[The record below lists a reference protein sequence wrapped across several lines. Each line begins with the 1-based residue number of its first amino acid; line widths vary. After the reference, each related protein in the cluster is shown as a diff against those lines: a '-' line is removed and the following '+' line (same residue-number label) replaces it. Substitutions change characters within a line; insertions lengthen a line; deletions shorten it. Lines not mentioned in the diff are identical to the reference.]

1 MNCCFQQQGPVN
13 ETTFLRKLSH
23 KKEMS
28 RNKVFPVEGEEKNTG
43 ENEHLETQVVQGNLQ
58 SLEVESSQ
66 LSASTST
73 VCSQVQDSSYD
84 VLQNE
89 NDSRVQTRQR
99 KFSAASRRRDSNM
112 VNYEKIIKEMNA
124 NSSETLV
131 KKRQDDECAECILEY
146 INEVNEE
153 NRGKQG
159 EIAQS
164 DNGEDQSENQAN
176 GNETDGLK
184 KSEDS
189 NQALLQYF
197 GKLSSSSDCD
207 DCLNLEHIKSLLSEG
222 ASVNTSDRFGQTLL
236 HEVSRTWGIDVAQFF
251 VEQGCYE

>member
-1 MNCCFQQQGPVN
+1 MI
-13 ETTFLRKLSH
+13 
-23 KKEMS
+23 

-43 ENEHLETQVVQGNLQ
+43 ENEHLETNGMPPKL
-58 SLEVESSQ
+58 SLEVGFSQ
-66 LSASTST
+66 LSASTPT
-73 VCSQVQDSSYD
+73 VCSQGQDSSYD

-89 NDSRVQTRQR
+89 NDSRVQKRNRT
-99 KFSAASRRRDSNM
+99 FSAGALKRRDSNM
-112 VNYEKIIKEMNA
+112 VNYEKMLKEMNA
-124 NSSETLV
+124 NSSETSV
-131 KKRQDDECAECILEY
+131 RKRQDNECAECILEY
-146 INEVNEE
+146 INEVKEE
-153 NRGKQG
+153 NRGEQG
-159 EIAQS
+159 ETAQS

-176 GNETDGLK
+176 GNKTDGLN

-189 NQALLQYF
+189 NQTLLQYF
-197 GKLSSSSDCD
+197 GKLSSSNDCD

>member
-197 GKLSSSSDCD
+197 GKLSNSHNCD

>member
-1 MNCCFQQQGPVN
+1 MN
-13 ETTFLRKLSH
+13 ETTFLRKLGH

-43 ENEHLETQVVQGNLQ
+43 ENEHLETQVVQGNGSVSNGLPPQQ

-73 VCSQVQDSSYD
+73 VCSQGQDSSYD

-89 NDSRVQTRQR
+89 NDSRVQNR
-99 KFSAASRRRDSNM
+99 KRAFSAASRRRDSNM
-112 VNYEKIIKEMNA
+112 VNHEKIIKEMKA
-124 NSSETLV
+124 NSSETFV

-146 INEVNEE
+146 INEANDE

-176 GNETDGLK
+176 GKESDELK

-189 NQALLQYF
+189 NQALLKYF
-197 GKLSSSSDCD
+197 GKLSNSHNCD

-251 VEQGCYE
+251 VEQGCHE

>member
-1 MNCCFQQQGPVN
+1 MN
-13 ETTFLRKLSH
+13 ETTFLRRLSH

-43 ENEHLETQVVQGNLQ
+43 ENEHLETQVVQGNGSVSNGLPPQ
-58 SLEVESSQ
+58 LSLEVEFSQ

-73 VCSQVQDSSYD
+73 VCSQGQDSSYD

-89 NDSRVQTRQR
+89 NDSRVQNRTR

-112 VNYEKIIKEMNA
+112 VNHEKIIKEMKA

-153 NRGKQG
+153 NRCEQG

-164 DNGEDQSENQAN
+164 DNGEDQSDNQAN

-197 GKLSSSSDCD
+197 GKLSSSNDCD

>member
-1 MNCCFQQQGPVN
+1 
-13 ETTFLRKLSH
+13 
-23 KKEMS
+23 MS

-43 ENEHLETQVVQGNLQ
+43 ENEHLETQVVQGNGSVSNGLPPQQ

-73 VCSQVQDSSYD
+73 VCSQGQDSSYD

-89 NDSRVQTRQR
+89 NDSRVQNRTR
-99 KFSAASRRRDSNM
+99 KFSAAWRRRDSNI
-112 VNYEKIIKEMNA
+112 VNHEKIIKEMKA

-146 INEVNEE
+146 INEANDE
-153 NRGKQG
+153 NRGEQG

-176 GNETDGLK
+176 GNESDGLK

-189 NQALLQYF
+189 NNQALLQYF
-197 GKLSSSSDCD
+197 GKLSNSHNCD